1 MSYLFLINEKKK
13 TVLHPFAVKL
23 CPELEVLTEQ
33 EVLFLIY
40 YLDYDSP
47 FKQFPERQRL
57 SKAVLQAFGDN
68 VPNLLDEEKRPKK
81 IKLAIEAYKSLQYDS
96 NQELIATYQK
106 KIDMA
111 QKQILDE
118 DTPSRLKNLREI
130 ISGFRNDIRELQTE
144 VVNKSIVLAELK
156 GDREL
161 SLLEEF
167 QSNTKAYDAIRYR
180 K

>member
-13 TVLHPFAVKL
+13 TILHPVTVKL

-33 EVLFLIY
+33 EVLFIIY

-144 VVNKSIVLAELK
+144 VVNKSIVLAELT

>member
-1 MSYLFLINEKKK
+1 MEENK
-13 TVLHPFAVKL
+13 
-23 CPELEVLTEQ
+23 VLTEQ
-33 EVLFLIY
+33 EVLFIIY

-144 VVNKSIVLAELK
+144 VVNKSIVLAELT

>member
-13 TVLHPFAVKL
+13 TVLHPYAIKL

-33 EVLFLIY
+33 EVLFIIFAF
-40 YLDYDSP
+40 DYDSP

-57 SKAVLQAFGDN
+57 SKAIIHVYGDN
-68 VPNLLDEEKRPKK
+68 VPTLLDEEKRPKK

-106 KIDMA
+106 KIDLA
-111 QKQILDE
+111 QSQILAE
-118 DTPSRLKNLREI
+118 DTPTRLKNLRDI

-161 SLLEEF
+161 SLLEDF
-167 QSNTKAYDAIRYR
+167 QSNKNRYNSIRYR